1 MQRNSGKGEAENN
14 NLDPTLDEQ
23 QGKKGPAQKS
33 ALLDNQED
41 QAGARPPS
49 DSRGGRK

>member
-14 NLDPTLDEQ
+14 NLDEQ

-33 ALLDNQED
+33 ALFDNQED
-41 QAGARPPS
+41 QAGASPPS
-49 DSRGGRK
+49 DSRGARK